1 MIQIFV
7 ILVLNHIFHN
17 KECAKNVLISSCA
30 KIAVELQTNA
40 YLVKQDTFQTK
51 MDNVKLAIKSTLQC
65 NLAKA
70 VNYLLINLELYATNV
85 LPATEIK
92 MEHA

>member
-17 KECAKNVLISSCA
+17 KECAKNVLINCCA
-30 KIAVELQTNA
+30 KIVVGLQTNA
-40 YLVKQDTFQTK
+40 YLVNKDTTQTK
-51 MDNVKLAIKSTLQC
+51 MDNVKLVIKWTLQC
-65 NLAKA
+65 NHAKA
-70 VNYLLINLELYATNV
+70 VNYLQTNLELYVTNV